1 MNRNGWRSGPV
12 RTGLGD
18 FGRTCWRQARH
29 MQDLRLAALCDQE
42 GVGVLPGLAEIGTA
56 PAAIQFCDTV
66 QKAQAAMRDGK
77 VPLGP
82 DGKLLAALDLDVIVE
97 ASGSPE
103 AGAVHG
109 LAALDQGKH
118 VVMVNKETAC
128 TVGPTLAA
136 AAAARGLHYG
146 MADGDQPRQIL
157 DMLDW
162 AETLGLEVVCAG
174 KAGEADYPAGA
185 ADVDIWALAADESR
199 MAEMARQRSR
209 HIPLQHRAGVAD
221 LAELAIVLNEKDLG
235 WDLPGLHAPV
245 MYYREMPSIL
255 RPQADGGIL
264 IRIPVVEVANLL
276 SHPWVPSMA
285 GELWFVVMPA
295 ILPPW
300 PLLALTPMPTPSAT
314 VPMCASQTIRAAGQT
329 RQARPDM
336 VCGTSRIPPQG

>member
-1 MNRNGWRSGPV
+1 M
-12 RTGLGD
+12 
-18 FGRTCWRQARH
+18 
-29 MQDLRLAALCDQE
+29 
-42 GVGVLPGLAEIGTA
+42 PGLQEAAAAPLEIRL
-56 PAAIQFCDTV
+56 CDTV
-66 QKAQAAMRDGK
+66 PKAQTAMRAGQ
-77 VPLGP
+77 VPLVP
-82 DGKLLAALDLDVIVE
+82 DGRLLAALDLDVIVE

-109 LAALDQGKH
+109 LAALDHGKH

-136 AAAARGLHYG
+136 AAARGLHFA

-162 AETLGLEVVCAG
+162 AETLGLEVVCRQG
-174 KAGEADYPAGA
+174 RGSGLSGRCCGRRHLGP
-185 ADVDIWALAADESR
+185 WPTDESR

-221 LAELAIVLNEKDLG
+221 LAELAIVINEKDLG

-245 MYYREMPSIL
+245 VYYREMPSIL

-264 IRIPVVEVANLL
+264 IRTPVVEVANLL

-285 GELWFVVMPA
+285 GELWFVVMPT
-295 ILPPW
+295 IVPPW
-300 PLLALTPMPTPSAT
+300 PLLALTSMPTPSAT
-314 VPMCASQTIRAAGQT
+314 VPMCAGQTIRAAGQT

-336 VCGTSRIPPQG
+336 VCGTSWIPLQG